1 METLMETQTYNYKVV
16 RQFAIMTV
24 VWGIVGMLVGVIIAA
39 QLFAPSLNL
48 AEVGPWFHFGRL
60 RPLHTNAVIF
70 AFGGCGLFA
79 TSYYVVQRT
88 CNVRLFGGN
97 ILPAI
102 TFWGW
107 QLVIVLA
114 AITLPLGLTQGK
126 EYAELEWPID
136 ILIALVW
143 VTYAVV
149 FFGTIATRKIKHIY
163 VANWFYGAFI
173 LAVALLHIVNN
184 LSVPAGLMKS
194 YPIYSGAIDAMVQW
208 WYGHNAVGFFLTAA
222 FLGMMYYFVPKQAG
236 RPVYSYRLSVVHF
249 WALIFTYMWAGPHHL
264 HYTAL
269 PDWTQSL
276 GMVLSL
282 ILFAPSWGGMING
295 IMTLSGAWHKLRT
308 DPILKFLVVSLSF
321 YGMSTFEGPM
331 MSIKTVNALS
341 HYTDWTV
348 GHVHSGALGW
358 VGFITIGSI
367 YYLIPRLWGKKEMYS
382 TKLIEAHF
390 WIATIGVVLYIASMW
405 ISGVMQ
411 GLMWGALNDDGT
423 LTYSFVEAVKGS
435 MPFYMIRFF
444 GGLLY
449 LSGMVLMAYNVYRT
463 VVSGKAVD
471 AEIPAVSQTQH
482 H

>member
-1 METLMETQTYNYKVV
+1 METQTYNYKVV

-24 VWGIVGMLVGVIIAA
+24 VWGIVGMLVGVIAAA
-39 QLFAPSLNL
+39 QLRWPELNL
-48 AEVGPWFHFGRL
+48 SQIGPWFHFGRI

-79 TSYYVVQRT
+79 TSYYIVQRT

-114 AITLPLGLTQGK
+114 AITLPLGYTSGK

-136 ILIALVW
+136 ILIAVIW
-143 VTYAVV
+143 VIYAIV

-173 LAVALLHIVNN
+173 LAVALLHIVNS
-184 LSVPAGLMKS
+184 LAVPAGPMKS
-194 YPIYSGAIDAMVQW
+194 YSVYSGAIDAMVQW

-295 IMTLSGAWHKLRT
+295 IMTLSGAWSKLRT

-358 VGFITIGSI
+358 VGFVTIGSI
-367 YYLIPRLWGKKEMYS
+367 YYLIPRLFGRREMYS
-382 TKLIEAHF
+382 VKLIDAHF
-390 WIATIGVVLYIASMW
+390 WIATIGVVLYITSMW

-411 GLMWGALNDDGT
+411 GSMWSQLNPDGT
-423 LTYSFVEAVKGS
+423 LTYSFVQSVSAS
-435 MPFYMIRFF
+435 MPYYAIRAL

-449 LSGMVLMAYNVYRT
+449 LSGMFLMAYNVYRT
-463 VVSGKAVD
+463 IAAGKPVD
-471 AEIPAVSQTQH
+471 AQIPAVTPIQH
-482 H
+482 HH

>member
-1 METLMETQTYNYKVV
+1 METQSTYNYKVV

-39 QLFAPSLNL
+39 QLVWPELNF
-48 AEVGPWFHFGRL
+48 GPWFHFGRL

-70 AFGGCGLFA
+70 AFGGCALFA

-88 CNVRLFGGN
+88 SQVRLFAEK
-97 ILPAI
+97 LASF

-114 AITLPLGLTQGK
+114 AVTLPLGFTSGK

-136 ILIALVW
+136 ILIAVIW
-143 VTYAVV
+143 VSYAIV
-149 FFGTIATRKIKHIY
+149 FFGTIAVRKVKHIY

-173 LAVALLHIVNN
+173 LAVALLHIVNSMA
-184 LSVPAGLMKS
+184 LPVSFTKS
-194 YPIYSGAIDAMVQW
+194 YSAYAGAVDAMVQW
-208 WYGHNAVGFFLTAA
+208 WYGHTAVGFFLTAA

-269 PDWTQSL
+269 PDWTQSI
-276 GMVLSL
+276 GMVFSL
-282 ILFAPSWGGMING
+282 ILLAPSWGGMING

-308 DPILKFLVVSLSF
+308 DPVLKFLVVSLSF

-358 VGFITIGSI
+358 VGFISIGSI
-367 YYLIPRLWGKKEMYS
+367 YYLVPRLFGREQMYS
-382 TKLIEAHF
+382 NKLIEAHF
-390 WIATIGVVLYIASMW
+390 WMATVGVVLYIAALW

-411 GLMWGALNDDGT
+411 GLMWRALNPDGT
-423 LTYSFVEAVKGS
+423 LTYAFAEVVKATY
-435 MPFYMIRFF
+435 PYHFIRLL
-444 GGLLY
+444 GGFMY
-449 LSGMVLMAYNVYRT
+449 LAGMFLMAYNVWRT
-463 VVSGKAVD
+463 AGLGRAVD
-471 AEIPAVSQTQH
+471 AKIPALSTH
-482 H
+482 AHA

>member
-1 METLMETQTYNYKVV
+1 METQTYNYKVV